1 MPAPVT
7 FKHILCNWLAKA
19 CRDRIDAGTASAE
32 QEKVHVGSDT
42 KLTYKVVDGTE
53 YIETVMPYSVD
64 EFKKITK
71 KALPALHQ
79 GTPEG
84 FMVGM
89 YINGNKNS

>member
-64 EFKKITK
+64 EFKKNYK
-71 KALPALHQ
+71 KSPACIAS
-79 GTPEG
+79 GNPRG
-84 FMVGM
+84 FYGWNV
-89 YINGNKNS
+89 YQWK